1 MNVFFN
7 SLMKALTLSNFLP
20 QNISAFKSAEKVF
33 HSTIIH
39 TVALAEHTLR
49 YVMLILNF
57 AL

>member
-1 MNVFFN
+1 
-7 SLMKALTLSNFLP
+7 MKALTLSNFLP
-20 QNISAFKSAEKVF
+20 QNISAFKPGEKVF